1 MEPVTQTQAE
11 AMHAQLLA
19 DLDRLAV
26 RLDDAAEQVRHLR
39 DERDGLAAG
48 WKRLCGEAGV
58 HDAEGLSGVIARWK
72 SLEQENRQLQRERES
87 IAKRL
92 AALLEKVDLL
102 QRGS

>member
-19 DLDRLAV
+19 DLDRLAA
-26 RLDDAAEQVRHLR
+26 RLDDAATQVKRLR
-39 DERDGLAAG
+39 DERDQLAAA
-48 WKRLCGEAGV
+48 WQRLCGEAGV
-58 HDAEGLSGVIARWK
+58 RDADGLSGVVARWK

-92 AALLEKVDLL
+92 ATLLEKVDLL
-102 QRGS
+102 QRDS

>member
-19 DLDRLAV
+19 DLDRLAA
-26 RLDDAAEQVRHLR
+26 RLDDTATQVKRLR
-39 DERDGLAAG
+39 DERDQLAAG
-48 WKRLCGEAGV
+48 WQRLCGEAGV
-58 HDAEGLSGVIARWK
+58 RDADGLSGVVARWK

-92 AALLEKVDLL
+92 ATLLEKVDLL
-102 QRGS
+102 QRDS